1 MHRIKSREIASRQ
14 NRDTLNLATTAT
26 PPRVTPARKPPLPAL
41 TGIRTLLAF
50 NIVLFHFT
58 PPYLG
63 PLRPFVQH
71 GFVFVNVFF
80 LISGFILSYNY
91 FDRGASLIKRD
102 FWMARFSRLYPV
114 YLLVLLISFRMLQIE
129 WTARSHT
136 EFWQGLTLTPL
147 LLQGWSPSLATF
159 WNTVAWTL
167 SCEVAFYAAFPWLI
181 RLPWPSKPSRL
192 LLLIGLFWLIDLAPA
207 VLYLLT
213 NPDHLAAPVDR
224 YTSTN
229 LVRFLKYTPLP
240 YAATF
245 LTGVALSRL
254 QFNLKVTQLQRL
266 AIALCALLGLGLF
279 FFLASERVPYLLL
292 HGGLLLPLFATL
304 VFGLCGPHFISSIF
318 SWGPLL
324 LIGESSYCLY
334 LLHFNVFIL
343 IHMYKLPERLH
354 VAAFDPWI
362 SYAALIALSI
372 LVYRYIENPARK
384 AILTRFPPTSR
395 KLPTPAAH

>member
-1 MHRIKSREIASRQ
+1 LAS
-14 NRDTLNLATTAT
+14 TATT
-26 PPRVTPARKPPLPAL
+26 PLVKPARKPSLPAL

-58 PPYLG
+58 PPHLG
-63 PLRPFVQH
+63 PIRPFVEH

-91 FDRGASLIKRD
+91 FDRGANLVKRD

-114 YLLVLLISFRMLQIE
+114 YLLVLLISLPVLDLE
-129 WTARSHT
+129 WHVRSTT
-136 EFWQGLTLTPL
+136 EFWRGVALTPV

-167 SCEVAFYAAFPWLI
+167 SCEMAFYAAFPWLI
-181 RLPWPSKPSRL
+181 RLPWPRRPSRL
-192 LLLIGLFWLIDLAPA
+192 VLTLFALWIIDLAPVA
-207 VLYLLT
+207 LYLWV
-213 NPDHLAAPVDR
+213 NPDHLSSPVDR
-224 YTSTN
+224 YTSTT

-245 LTGVALSRL
+245 LSGIALSRL
-254 QFNLKVTQLQRL
+254 QLMTSISERRRML
-266 AIALCALLGLGLF
+266 IAAASLIGLGLF
-279 FFLASERVPYLLL
+279 FYLASERVPYLIL
-292 HGGLLLPLFATL
+292 HGGLLLPLFSAL
-304 VFGLCGPHFISSIF
+304 VFGLSGKHAISSIF

-343 IHMYKLPERLH
+343 IHSTHLPERLH
-354 VAAFDPWI
+354 VTALDPWI
-362 SYAALIALSI
+362 SYAVLVGLSI
-372 LVYRYIENPARK
+372 FIYRFFENPIRK
-384 AILTRFPPTSR
+384 AILNRFPPSSR
-395 KLPTPAAH
+395 RNVA

>member
-1 MHRIKSREIASRQ
+1 
-14 NRDTLNLATTAT
+14 LATTVT
-26 PPRVTPARKPPLPAL
+26 PPLVKPARKPPLPAL

-63 PLRPFVQH
+63 PIRPFVEH

-91 FDRGASLIKRD
+91 FDRGAALIKRD

-114 YLLVLLISFRMLQIE
+114 YLLVLLISFHMVQIE
-129 WTARSHT
+129 WQARSHA
-136 EFWQGLTLTPL
+136 EFWRGLILTPL

-167 SCEVAFYAAFPWLI
+167 SCEVAFYAAFPWII
-181 RLPWPSKPSRL
+181 RARWPQRPSRL
-192 LLLIGLFWLIDLAPA
+192 ILLIGLFWIVDLAPSM
-207 VLYLLT
+207 LYLLL
-213 NPDHLAAPVDR
+213 NPDHLSVPVDR
-224 YTSTN
+224 YTSTT

-254 QFNLKVTQLQRL
+254 QLTVLITQRRRL
-266 AIALCALLGLGLF
+266 AIAAASILALGLF
-279 FFLASERVPYLLL
+279 FCSVSDRVPYLLL
-292 HGGLLLPLFATL
+292 HGGLLLPLFAAL
-304 VFGLCGPHFISSIF
+304 VFGLSGPHVISSIF

-343 IHMYKLPERLH
+343 IHTYKLPERLH

-362 SYAALIALSI
+362 SYAALIGLSI
-372 LVYRYIENPARK
+372 FVYRFVENPARR
-384 AILTRFPPTSR
+384 AILNHFSPASR
-395 KLPTPAAH
+395 RQRSSL

>member
-1 MHRIKSREIASRQ
+1 LAS
-14 NRDTLNLATTAT
+14 TATT
-26 PPRVTPARKPPLPAL
+26 PLVKPARKPPLPAL

-63 PLRPFVQH
+63 PIRPVVEH

-91 FDRGASLIKRD
+91 FDRGASLVKRD

-114 YLLVLLISFRMLQIE
+114 YLLVLLISFPMLELE
-129 WTARSHT
+129 WHARSIA
-136 EFWQGLTLTPL
+136 EFWQGVVLTPL

-167 SCEVAFYAAFPWLI
+167 SCEMAFYAIFPWLI
-181 RLPWPSKPSRL
+181 QVPWPRRPSRL
-192 LLLIGLFWLIDLAPA
+192 VLTLLVLWIVDLAPA
-207 VLYLLT
+207 IFYLWL
-213 NPDHLAAPVDR
+213 NPDHLSAPVDR
-224 YTSTN
+224 YTSTT

-245 LTGVALSRL
+245 LSGIALSRL
-254 QFNLKVTQLQRL
+254 QLTTSISERKRMMV
-266 AIALCALLGLGLF
+266 AALSLTGLGLF
-279 FFLASERVPYLLL
+279 FYLASERVPYIIL
-292 HGGLLLPLFATL
+292 HGGILLPLFSAL
-304 VFGLCGPHFISSIF
+304 VFGLSGKHPISSIF

-324 LIGESSYCLY
+324 LVGESSYCLY
-334 LLHFNVFIL
+334 LLHFNVFVL
-343 IHMYKLPERLH
+343 IHNYRLPERLH

-362 SYAALIALSI
+362 SYIVLVGLSI
-372 LVYRYIENPARK
+372 LIYRFFENPVRR
-384 AILTRFPPTSR
+384 AILNRFPPSSHR
-395 KLPTPAAH
+395 KSS

>member
-1 MHRIKSREIASRQ
+1 LAS
-14 NRDTLNLATTAT
+14 TATT
-26 PPRVTPARKPPLPAL
+26 PLVKPARKPPLPAL

-63 PLRPFVQH
+63 PIRPVVEH

-91 FDRGASLIKRD
+91 FDRGATLVKRD

-114 YLLVLLISFRMLQIE
+114 YLLVLLISFPMLELE
-129 WTARSHT
+129 WHARST
-136 EFWQGLTLTPL
+136 AEFWKGIVLTPL

-167 SCEVAFYAAFPWLI
+167 SCEMAFYAIFPWLI
-181 RLPWPSKPSRL
+181 QLPWPRKPSRL
-192 LLLIGLFWLIDLAPA
+192 VAMLLVLWILDLAPA
-207 VLYLLT
+207 VLYLWL
-213 NPDHLAAPVDR
+213 NPDNLSAPVDR
-224 YTSTN
+224 YTSTT

-245 LTGVALSRL
+245 LSGIALSRL
-254 QFNLKVTQLQRL
+254 QLTTSISERKRMMV
-266 AIALCALLGLGLF
+266 AALSLTGLGLF
-279 FFLASERVPYLLL
+279 FYLASEHVPYLIL
-292 HGGLLLPLFATL
+292 HGGILLPLFSAL
-304 VFGLCGPHFISSIF
+304 VFGLSGRHVISSIF

-324 LIGESSYCLY
+324 LVGESSYCLY
-334 LLHFNVFIL
+334 LLHFNVFVL
-343 IHMYKLPERLH
+343 IHNYHLPERLH

-362 SYAALIALSI
+362 SYAVLVGLSI
-372 LVYRYIENPARK
+372 LIYRFFENPVRK
-384 AILTRFPPTSR
+384 AILSRFPPSSHR
-395 KLPTPAAH
+395 KSS

>member
-1 MHRIKSREIASRQ
+1 M
-14 NRDTLNLATTAT
+14 LATTAT
-26 PPRVTPARKPPLPAL
+26 TPPAKTARKPQLPAL

-63 PLRPFVQH
+63 PLRPFVEH

-102 FWMARFSRLYPV
+102 FWMARFARLYPV
-114 YLLVLLISFRMLQIE
+114 YLLVLLISLKMLEIE

-136 EFWQGLTLTPL
+136 EFWQGLVLTPL
-147 LLQGWSPSLATF
+147 LLQGFSPSLATF

-167 SCEVAFYAAFPWLI
+167 SCEVAFYAAFPWII
-181 RLPWPSKPSRL
+181 RAPWPKKPSRL
-192 LLLIGLFWLIDLAPA
+192 LLLIVVFWIVDLIPA
-207 VLYLLT
+207 ILYLLM
-213 NPDHLAAPVDR
+213 NPDHLTGPVDR
-224 YTSTN
+224 YTSTT

-245 LTGVALSRL
+245 LSGVALSRL
-254 QFNLKVTQLQRL
+254 QLTVMVTRRQRFVIAAAAL
-266 AIALCALLGLGLF
+266 AALGVF
-279 FFLASERVPYLLL
+279 FFFAADHVPYLLL
-292 HGGLLLPLFATL
+292 HGGLLLPLFSAL
-304 VFGLCGPHFISSIF
+304 VFGLCGPHIISSVF

-354 VAAFDPWI
+354 VAALDPWI

-372 LVYRYIENPARK
+372 FVYRFIENPVRRA
-384 AILTRFPPTSR
+384 LLNRFPPASR
-395 KLPTPAAH
+395 RPAA

>member
-1 MHRIKSREIASRQ
+1 VK
-14 NRDTLNLATTAT
+14 
-26 PPRVTPARKPPLPAL
+26 PARKPPLPAL

-58 PPYLG
+58 PSYLG
-63 PLRPFVQH
+63 PIRPFVEH

-91 FDRGASLIKRD
+91 FDRGAGLNKRD
-102 FWMARFSRLYPV
+102 FWLARFSRLYPV
-114 YLLVLLISFRMLQIE
+114 YLLVLIISLKMLEIE
-129 WTARSHT
+129 WHARSRT
-136 EFWQGLTLTPL
+136 EFWQGFILSPL

-181 RLPWPSKPSRL
+181 RLPWPRTPSRL
-192 LLLIGLFWLIDLAPA
+192 ILLILAFWIVNLTPSN
-207 VLYLLT
+207 LYLLL
-213 NPDHLAAPVDR
+213 NPDHLTEPATR
-224 YTSTN
+224 YTSTT
-229 LVRFLKYTPLP
+229 LIRFLKYTPIP

-245 LTGVALSRL
+245 LAGVALSRL
-254 QFNLKVTQLQRL
+254 QLIATVTERQRL
-266 AIALCALLGLGLF
+266 GIAATAVTLLGLF
-279 FFLASERVPYLLL
+279 FYIASPHIPYLVL

-304 VFGLCGPHFISSIF
+304 VFGLSGPHLISSVF

-343 IHMYKLPERLH
+343 IHMYHLPERLH
-354 VAAFDPWI
+354 VAALDPWI
-362 SYAALIALSI
+362 SYASLIALSI
-372 LVYRYIENPARK
+372 VVYRFVENPARK
-384 AILTRFPPTSR
+384 AILRRFPPSSR
-395 KLPTPAAH
+395 AKTA

>member
-1 MHRIKSREIASRQ
+1 LAS
-14 NRDTLNLATTAT
+14 TATT
-26 PPRVTPARKPPLPAL
+26 PLVKPARKPPLPAL

-63 PLRPFVQH
+63 PIRPFVEH

-91 FDRGASLIKRD
+91 FDRGANLNKRD
-102 FWMARFSRLYPV
+102 FWLARFSRLYPV
-114 YLLVLLISFRMLQIE
+114 YLLVLIISLKMLEIE
-129 WTARSHT
+129 WHARSRT
-136 EFWQGLTLTPL
+136 EFWQGFILSPL

-181 RLPWPSKPSRL
+181 RLPWPRKPSRL
-192 LLLIGLFWLIDLAPA
+192 ILLILFFWIVNLAPSTIYLLL
-207 VLYLLT
+207 
-213 NPDHLAAPVDR
+213 NPDHLTQPVTR
-224 YTSTN
+224 YTSTT
-229 LVRFLKYTPLP
+229 LIRFLKYTPIP

-245 LTGVALSRL
+245 LAGVTLSRL
-254 QFNLKVTQLQRL
+254 QLLAAVTERQRL
-266 AIALCALLGLGLF
+266 AIAAIAITLLGLF
-279 FFLASERVPYLLL
+279 FYIISPHIPYLML
-292 HGGLLLPLFATL
+292 HGGLLLPLFAML
-304 VFGLCGPHFISSIF
+304 VFGLSGPHIISSVF

-343 IHMYKLPERLH
+343 IHMYHLPERLH
-354 VAAFDPWI
+354 VAVLDPWI
-362 SYAALIALSI
+362 SYAALISLSI
-372 LVYRYIENPARK
+372 VVYHFVENPVRR
-384 AILTRFPPTSR
+384 AILRRFPPSSR
-395 KLPTPAAH
+395 PKVT

>member
-1 MHRIKSREIASRQ
+1 
-14 NRDTLNLATTAT
+14 LATTVT
-26 PPRVTPARKPPLPAL
+26 PPLVKPARKPPLPAL

-63 PLRPFVQH
+63 PIRPFVEH

-91 FDRGASLIKRD
+91 FDRGAGLIKRD

-114 YLLVLLISFRMLQIE
+114 YLLVLLISFHMLQIE
-129 WTARSHT
+129 WQARSQA
-136 EFWQGLTLTPL
+136 EFWRGVVLTPF

-167 SCEVAFYAAFPWLI
+167 SCEVAFYAAFPWII
-181 RLPWPSKPSRL
+181 RARWPQRPSRL
-192 LLLIGLFWLIDLAPA
+192 ILLIGLFWIIDLAPA
-207 VLYLLT
+207 AFYLLL
-213 NPDHLAAPVDR
+213 NPDHLSAPVDR
-224 YTSTN
+224 YTSST
-229 LVRFLKYTPLP
+229 LIRFLKYTPIP

-245 LTGVALSRL
+245 LAGVALSRL
-254 QFNLKVTQLQRL
+254 QLTVLITQRRRL
-266 AIALCALLGLGLF
+266 AIAAASIFALGLF
-279 FFLASERVPYLLL
+279 FFLAADRVPYLLL
-292 HGGLLLPLFATL
+292 HGGLLLPLFAAL
-304 VFGLCGPHFISSIF
+304 VFGLSGPHVISSIF

-343 IHMYKLPERLH
+343 IHTYKVPERVHL
-354 VAAFDPWI
+354 VALDPWI
-362 SYAALIALSI
+362 SYAALIGLSI
-372 LVYRYIENPARK
+372 LVYRFVENPARR
-384 AILTRFPPTSR
+384 AILNRFPPASR
-395 KLPTPAAH
+395 KQRSS